1 MINLVPGKSLLK
13 FDSQLPVYK
22 LALPDEGSGTR
33 QGHSPGALHPG
44 TDPRDRAQERLPVG
58 WIWYVNMMYY
68 LSPETDQRILDDFV
82 TLKYRTT
89 GITDGERSMLP
100 VLQAARS

>member
-1 MINLVPGKSLLK
+1 
-13 FDSQLPVYK
+13 
-22 LALPDEGSGTR
+22 
-33 QGHSPGALHPG
+33 
-44 TDPRDRAQERLPVG
+44 
-58 WIWYVNMMYY
+58 VNMMYY

-100 VLQAARS
+100 VLQVARS